1 MAELIAEVY
10 RRIERVAADAAEAG
24 GLDARLLSHFL
35 RTGDATWEGA
45 SSGQF
50 TREQFHV
57 DMAYSAAARSAM
69 RALFASMGE
78 LLPEE
83 DRTAAPLPAEFVVA
97 RIRPMIEGLLPP
109 VWRETALRE
118 IAARLFILNY
128 AGARAALEAERS
140 SCGLDGSW
148 RLFWLSFEDYQLK
161 PPEIEIACEGMAS
174 DYAHVRWSSAL
185 QPTDPFHDVVVH
197 EAAHMLHYLKPAH
210 FGLTTR
216 RGQERFLDVTFRHRE
231 LFAYSC
237 EAYSRVVAVG
247 GARSERVAFAE
258 TMLESATSFP
268 EDEIAGI
275 ADLVLAAA
283 RARNGWRVIRDAATS
298 K

>member
-1 MAELIAEVY
+1 MAELIAEVH
-10 RRIERVAADAAEAG
+10 RRIERVAADAAAVA
-24 GLDARLLSHFL
+24 GLDVRPLSHFL
-35 RTGDATWEGA
+35 RTGVETWEG
-45 SSGQF
+45 SGSGQF
-50 TREQFHV
+50 TREQFRV

-69 RALFASMGE
+69 RALFASIGE

-83 DRTAAPLPAEFVVA
+83 ERTAAPLPAEFVVA

-109 VWRETALRE
+109 AWRETALRE
-118 IAARLFILNY
+118 ITACLFILNY
-128 AGARAALEAERS
+128 AGAKAALEAELS

-148 RLFWLSFEDYQLK
+148 RLLWLSFEDYRLK

-174 DYAHVRWSSAL
+174 DHAHVRWSSAL

-237 EAYSRVVAVG
+237 EAYSRVVAT
-247 GARSERVAFAE
+247 GAVRGERVAFAE
-258 TMLESATSFP
+258 TMRAAAVSFP
-268 EDEIAGI
+268 EDELTGVAE
-275 ADLVLAAA
+275 LVLAAA
-283 RARNGWRVIRDAATS
+283 KARNGWRVIRDAVTS